1 MKKWGFL
8 TLFFLCFAFLN
19 SPAQAQFTPEEIVKF
34 GEWENFLK
42 TAKIV
47 SGEQME
53 SREAVTEP
61 WVLTLQKDGITRN
74 AIWKNIKGRKKG
86 YLEGWQWEIAAYRLD
101 RLLGLNMVPPTIERR
116 YREERGSL
124 QLWID
129 GVFTLKHK
137 IDNKIKT
144 PSYKVFYWNRALYL
158 QRAFDN
164 LIANIDRHQ
173 NQFLIT
179 KDFRMIL
186 IDYTRSFRTSK
197 KYTKKLIYD
206 EKYKEGPRLMKQL
219 PKDFYANLKALTFD
233 SIKDAV
239 QDYLTSKEINA
250 VLKRR
255 DLIVSWIENRCEKLG
270 MEKVLYDR

>member
-8 TLFFLCFAFLN
+8 TLFFLCLAFLN

-129 GVFTLKHK
+129 GVFTLRHK

-144 PSYKVFYWNRALYL
+144 PSYKVFHWNRALYL

-255 DLIVSWIENRCEKLG
+255 DLIVSWIETRCEKLG
-270 MEKVLYDR
+270 VEKVLYDR

>member
-8 TLFFLCFAFLN
+8 TLFFLCLAFLN

-42 TAKIV
+42 TAEIV
-47 SGEQME
+47 SGEQMN

-61 WVLTLQKDGITRN
+61 WVLTLQKDGITRK

-86 YLEGWQWEIAAYRLD
+86 YVEGWQWEIAAYRLD

-239 QDYLTSKEINA
+239 QDYLTNKEINA

-270 MEKVLYDR
+270 VEKVLYDR